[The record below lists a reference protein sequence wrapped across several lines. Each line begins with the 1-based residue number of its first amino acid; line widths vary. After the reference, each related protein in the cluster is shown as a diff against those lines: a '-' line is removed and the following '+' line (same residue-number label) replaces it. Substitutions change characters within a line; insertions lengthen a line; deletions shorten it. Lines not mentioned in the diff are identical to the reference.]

1 MIFLSCTGNSHLLEA
16 FSQKLR
22 AQLEAFKSVSIDSKE
37 DEERN
42 VSNNRKALSDFV
54 KNTMKSRIDPDS
66 IRKVLAKVYSSDLLV
81 DNSVYEWA
89 LGEIALMKDVCGKPL
104 EEVPTKEEIPSLF
117 RKDTVYHACLCSLA
131 TSTCT
136 VANYKDFFNKKF
148 PEHSL
153 EEASLSRS
161 QDREDVDRY
170 LIARQGKVFYVA
182 FQSEP
187 LLSDWRGKFTS
198 FEQGIHSIAQ
208 HQYYYC
214 HLGIQTQSDRIPLRF
229 FVRQLHDGY
238 RIVFTGIAVVHII
251 SPLFDTPRIHI

>member
-1 MIFLSCTGNSHLLEA
+1 MYVPSMIFLSCTGNSHLLEA

-22 AQLEAFKSVSIDSKE
+22 VQLEAFKSVSLDSKE

-42 VSNNRKALSDFV
+42 VSNNMKALSDFV
-54 KNTMKSRIDPDS
+54 KNTMKSRIEPDN
-66 IRKVLAKVYSSDLLV
+66 IRKVLAKVYSNDLLV

-89 LGEIALMKDVCGKPL
+89 LGEIALMEEVCSKPL

-117 RKDTVYHACLCSLA
+117 SKDTVYHACLCSLA

-136 VANYKDFFNKKF
+136 VANYKDLFNKNF

-187 LLSDWRGKFTS
+187 LLSDWMKKFTS

-208 HQYYYC
+208 HQYSINIIIVVYAC
-214 HLGIQTQSDRIPLRF
+214 RNSD
-229 FVRQLHDGY
+229 
-238 RIVFTGIAVVHII
+238 TK
-251 SPLFDTPRIHI
+251 

>member
-1 MIFLSCTGNSHLLEA
+1 MVSSFAGDSHLLEVL
-16 FSQKLR
+16 SQELR
-22 AQLEAFKSVSIDSKE
+22 KQLELIKKLPIDSEE
-37 DEERN
+37 DEKLN
-42 VSNNRKALSDFV
+42 VPYIKRAMLGFV
-54 KNTMKSRIDPDS
+54 RDAMKSRIDPDS
-66 IRKVLAKVYSSDLLV
+66 IRKVLAKLYSDDLLV
-81 DNSVYEWA
+81 DNSIYEWA
-89 LGEIALMKDVCGKPL
+89 LEEIALMEEVCSKPL

-117 RKDTVYHACLCSLA
+117 SKDTVYHACLCSLA

-198 FEQGIHSIAQ
+198 FEQGI
-208 HQYYYC
+208 
-214 HLGIQTQSDRIPLRF
+214 
-229 FVRQLHDGY
+229 
-238 RIVFTGIAVVHII
+238 
-251 SPLFDTPRIHI
+251 

>member
-1 MIFLSCTGNSHLLEA
+1 MSTANLLTIADNPHLLEA

-22 AQLEAFKSVSIDSKE
+22 AQLEVIKSFSINSKE
-37 DEERN
+37 DEEHKLWN
-42 VSNNRKALSDFV
+42 IRKALSDFV
-54 KNTMKSRIDPDS
+54 KDTTRSKISSES
-66 IRKVLAKVYSSDLLV
+66 IRKVLAGLYSSDLLV

-89 LGEIALMKDVCGKPL
+89 SEEIDSMEEVSVKPL
-104 EEVPTKEEIPSLF
+104 EEQEPPTKEEIPPLF
-117 RKDTVYHACLCSLA
+117 SKDIVYHACLCSLA

-136 VANYKDFFNKKF
+136 VADYKDFFNKKF

-187 LLSDWRGKFTS
+187 LLSDWMKKFIS
-198 FEQGIHSIAQ
+198 FEEGVYILIT
-208 HQYYYC
+208 
-214 HLGIQTQSDRIPLRF
+214 L
-229 FVRQLHDGY
+229 FVY
-238 RIVFTGIAVVHII
+238 TSNFVHRG
-251 SPLFDTPRIHI
+251 SNTK